1 MLFHLSPDRLAAPFM
16 RLAGPSSLRP
26 RSAAAA
32 LAGVALFCAAVLLLP
47 PPWAVLLVIAPLL
60 EETVLRAGLQEAL
73 LRRLALRGAAGAT
86 AANLGCALAFA
97 AAHLLQ
103 RPSALAALT
112 LLPAL
117 WLGWVYQQQRRVAP
131 CIALHALM
139 NAAWLLWPVG
149 AP

>member
-1 MLFHLSPDRLAAPFM
+1 MLFHVRPGSLAAPFM

-26 RSAAAA
+26 RNAAAA
-32 LAGVALFCAAVLLLP
+32 LAGVALFCAAVLLP
-47 PPWAVLLVIAPLL
+47 PPWAVLLVIAPVL
-60 EETVLRAGLQEAL
+60 EEIVLRAGLQEAL

-103 RPSALAALT
+103 RPSALAAFT
-112 LLPAL
+112 LVPAL

-139 NAAWLLWPVG
+139 NAAWLLW
-149 AP
+149 

>member
-1 MLFHLSPDRLAAPFM
+1 MLFHVRPGSLAAPFM

-32 LAGVALFCAAVLLLP
+32 LAGVALFCAAVLLP
-47 PPWAVLLVIAPLL
+47 PRWAVLLVLSPLL

-86 AANLGCALAFA
+86 AANLGCAFAFA

-139 NAAWLLWPVG
+139 NAAWLLW
-149 AP
+149 